1 MLTEPPDGIKVL
13 HPGDGLPIGTMTVL
27 KAGAADGSGDL
38 TLMER
43 AFEPGA
49 GSPLHLHHDA
59 DEAWYI
65 LAGEL
70 TYFSGDWS
78 ASVTSGSFVLVTR
91 GTPHRYTVTSD
102 QPARFLEL
110 FTTGGKER
118 FFQEV
123 VARAVE
129 LDGQR
134 MPYDEARSRYHD
146 HNMTLLADPW

>member
-1 MLTEPPDGIKVL
+1 MTVDRPDGVVVL
-13 HPGDGLPIGTMTVL
+13 HPGDGVPIGTMTML
-27 KAGAADGSGDL
+27 KAGGEDGSGHL

-43 AFEPGA
+43 TFASGVA
-49 GSPLHLHHDA
+49 SPLHLHHDA

-65 LAGEL
+65 LEGEL
-70 TYFSGDWS
+70 TYFSGNWS
-78 ASVTSGSFVLVTR
+78 ASVKAGSFVLVKR
-91 GTPHRYTVTSD
+91 GTPHRYTVTGD
-102 QPARFLEL
+102 EPARFLEL

-134 MPYDEARSRYHD
+134 MSYEEAQSIYHD